1 MKNYTFELNYDQH
14 PENPISEEFDC
25 PIKLILQH
33 RRYNLGHKHSVKFSE
48 FDNANELLEYLKTE
62 YSYKYWFPVYMYEH
76 SGISLS
82 ISSFSCR
89 FDSGIIGFAA
99 TNERTTENE
108 AIELIKRELTMY
120 NAYLN
125 GDIWEYSIYEQTICE
140 CCGNVK
146 KTGIDSFS
154 GFYSETEAE
163 NEAKKHIEY
172 LNTITLHH
180 EKI

>member
-25 PIKLILQH
+25 PIKLFLQH
-33 RRYNLGHKHSVKFSE
+33 RRYNLGHKHNVNFRD

-82 ISSFSCR
+82 ISPFSCR
-89 FDSGIIGFAA
+89 FDSGTIGFAA

-125 GDIWEYSIYEQTICE
+125 GEVWSYQIIEQTTCPCCE
-140 CCGNVK
+140 MTK
-146 KTGIDSFS
+146 KETIEYVG
-154 GFYSETEAE
+154 GFYDEYEAE
-163 NEAKKHIEY
+163 KEAKKHIEL
-172 LNTITLHH
+172 LNTENI
-180 EKI
+180 EA